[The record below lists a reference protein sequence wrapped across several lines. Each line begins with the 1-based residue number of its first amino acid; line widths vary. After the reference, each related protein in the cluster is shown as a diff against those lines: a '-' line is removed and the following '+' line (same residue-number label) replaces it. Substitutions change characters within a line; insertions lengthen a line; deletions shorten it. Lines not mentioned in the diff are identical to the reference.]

1 MVTRWLALK
10 SDRLDSHLFH
20 SMLLRSWAICLI
32 SLNLSLLICELC
44 GPAEQRGCALLPSG
58 PCSQDLFSERPSF
71 TTRTNTHPL
80 LPCMEH
86 GIWSITVAEF
96 INLLLLWQRAKRGE
110 GWNSRS
116 KLVNPLFRWINE
128 IGGQWHNL
136 DIYILENKSS
146 PFIKDLGEKWASLVA
161 QSLKRLLAMRETW
174 VRSLGREVSLEKEP
188 ATHSSIPSWR
198 LPWTEEPGG
207 HSPQGRKESDMTER
221 LQFH

>member
-1 MVTRWLALK
+1 M
-10 SDRLDSHLFH
+10 
-20 SMLLRSWAICLI
+20 
-32 SLNLSLLICELC
+32 
-44 GPAEQRGCALLPSG
+44 
-58 PCSQDLFSERPSF
+58 
-71 TTRTNTHPL
+71 
-80 LPCMEH
+80 
-86 GIWSITVAEF
+86 
-96 INLLLLWQRAKRGE
+96 
-110 GWNSRS
+110 
-116 KLVNPLFRWINE
+116 
-128 IGGQWHNL
+128 